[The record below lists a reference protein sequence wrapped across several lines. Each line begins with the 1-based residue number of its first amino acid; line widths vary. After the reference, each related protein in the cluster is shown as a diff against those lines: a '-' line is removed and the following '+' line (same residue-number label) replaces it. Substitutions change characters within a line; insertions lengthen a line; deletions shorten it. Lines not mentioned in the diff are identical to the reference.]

1 MVFKKSYQTKTKPN
15 MPTFG
20 VTSAGNNVITQGSF
34 KGIAK
39 GETVNYDLHAWCED
53 EEGNI
58 LYDPW
63 FPEFDL
69 IVAANKCNDENDSM
83 EDFLVERNGR
93 IYKKRPEWQ
102 PIVNAVMKRSV
113 SLMMADGIAVSDA
126 AFKVPARYGCCVYN
140 AYFWKLRNPT
150 KNAKLCV
157 GQMGWKTKS
166 GGEHWE
172 YG

>member
-1 MVFKKSYQTKTKPN
+1 

-20 VTSAGNNVITQGSF
+20 VTSAGNNVITKGSF
-34 KGIAK
+34 KGVAEGKKI
-39 GETVNYDLHAWCED
+39 NYDLHAWCED
-53 EEGNI
+53 EEGNVI
-58 LYDPW
+58 YDPW

-69 IVAANKCNDENDSM
+69 IVSANKCIADLESGYILEND
-83 EDFLVERNGR
+83 RNGR

-102 PIVNAVMKRSV
+102 PILNAVLKRTV
-113 SLMMADGIAVSDA
+113 SLMMADGIVVSDA
-126 AFKVPARYGCCVYN
+126 AWRVPAQYGCCVYN
-140 AYFWKLRNPT
+140 AYFWKLRNPD
-150 KNAKLCV
+150 KGAKICV